1 MRICVNTLLRNINLT
16 ETVFYLKNT
25 PPQYFSEI
33 FRFLAFQ
40 T

>member
-1 MRICVNTLLRNINLT
+1 MGLSYAFDLASFFNRFGGDIA
-16 ETVFYLKNT
+16 
-25 PPQYFSEI
+25 QYFSEI